1 MTLAFHALHAVASRL
16 DPASLDDTLAIAEL
30 QTRFDRKYIL
40 TPRAFHQL
48 TVDLHDQMEVLE
60 IDGDPWQVGEVQSQT
75 PSARGASMLIKTK
88 IKNLRTG
95 QSQAKTWRGGDM
107 EKGAEVD
114 YRNAQFLYKQGE
126 DFVFMDLAS
135 YEQFTLD
142 QDRVGDAAGFMLENL
157 EIRTTLFQE
166 RVIALV
172 LPIAVDLMVRDTAPA
187 IKGAT
192 AQAQLKPAI
201 TETGAQVMVPSY
213 IETGEKIRVDTRD
226 GRFLER
232 AK

>member
-1 MTLAFHALHAVASRL
+1 MAVNVS
-16 DPASLDDTLAIAEL
+16 
-30 QTRFDRKYIL
+30 
-40 TPRAFHQL
+40 
-48 TVDLHDQMEVLE
+48 DLKRGDILE
-60 IDGDPWQVGEVQSQT
+60 IDGDPWQVGEVQAQT

-95 QSQAKTWRGGDM
+95 QSQAKTWRGGDL

-142 QDRVGDAAGFMLENL
+142 ANRVGEAAGFMLENL
-157 EIRTTLFQE
+157 EVRTTLFQD
-166 RVIALV
+166 RVIALI
-172 LPIAVDLMVRDTAPA
+172 LPIAVDLEVKDTAPA

-213 IETGEKIRVDTRD
+213 IETGERIRVDTRD

-232 AK
+232 SK

>member
-1 MTLAFHALHAVASRL
+1 MADPCQRITL
-16 DPASLDDTLAIAEL
+16 LAMVINVSDLKRGDILEL
-30 QTRFDRKYIL
+30 
-40 TPRAFHQL
+40 
-48 TVDLHDQMEVLE
+48 
-60 IDGDPWQVGEVQSQT
+60 DGDPWQVGEVQSQT

-88 IKNLRTG
+88 IRNLRTG

-107 EKGAEVD
+107 EKAAEVD

-142 QDRVGDAAGFMLENL
+142 VDRVGDAAGFMLENL
-157 EIRTTLFQE
+157 EVRTTLFQE
-166 RVIALV
+166 RVIALI
-172 LPIAVDLMVRDTAPA
+172 LPIAVDLEVKDTAPA

-232 AK
+232 SK